1 MANTEH
7 KHFIKSFEIKNFR
20 GIIDSGK
27 VDIPEDTQWIFL
39 TGENGFGKTSVLQAL
54 AAGLYGKENV
64 NALTY
69 EEKKQAQISISLP
82 IKVKPYIGNSGQ
94 NFDQLIAYGANRLKR
109 DAKSSNLPTDSLFN
123 KETSFLYI
131 EDVLMK
137 FINQIH
143 KAIENIEKIKDEK
156 EKQKEEKNRKKYEKA
171 FQNLEAIFC
180 KIIPD
185 LEQIIISEN
194 SDETV
199 VYKENFSEKPIQ
211 FNELST
217 GFRSWITII
226 GDILKRH
233 YKINQVQFNTSK
245 IRLIIFIDEFDLHLH
260 PKWQRELP
268 AILTE
273 IFPNVQFVVSTH
285 SPIPLLGAPKN
296 SAFLKVTRNSEEG
309 IKIENLDYVEVR
321 NLTPNTILTSPIFDF
336 EDFIPENDND
346 FLNLSVEDLYKDEVF
361 YQILDKKLE
370 KLSKEDEN
378 LLDELLK

>member
-20 GIIDSGK
+20 GIIDSGQ
-27 VDIPEDTQWIFL
+27 VVIPEDTQWIFL

-54 AAGLYGKENV
+54 AAGLYGKISV
-64 NALTY
+64 GL
-69 EEKKQAQISISLP
+69 EEKETKKLDINIE
-82 IKVKPYIGNSGQ
+82 INTIDK
-94 NFDQLIAYGANRLKR
+94 
-109 DAKSSNLPTDSLFN
+109 N
-123 KETSFLYI
+123 KEKKIYKGYKGKLSFKNLICYGTSRL
-131 EDVLMK
+131 
-137 FINQIH
+137 
-143 KAIENIEKIKDEK
+143 
-156 EKQKEEKNRKKYEKA
+156 QK
-171 FQNLEAIFC
+171 
-180 KIIPD
+180 
-185 LEQIIISEN
+185 SEN
-194 SDETV
+194 SSKRSSPTYTLFNDDGFVLDFEKLLIMLYFRKKESVWENVFEKVIAKIKEILPELIDIKVEGTDLLGV
-199 VYKENFSEKPIQ
+199 VKYKEKFSNDYFTFK
-211 FNELST
+211 ELAT
-217 GFRSWITII
+217 GWRSILNIM
-226 GDILKRH
+226 GDILKRSFREENEKN
-233 YKINQVQFNTSK
+233 YDTQKIQT
-245 IRLIIFIDEFDLHLH
+245 IILIDELDAHLH
-260 PKWQRELP
+260 PKWQRRLP
-268 AILTE
+268 QILTTV
-273 IFPNVQFVVSTH
+273 FPNVQFVVSTH

>member
-1 MANTEH
+1 MANIEH

-171 FQNLEAIFC
+171 FQNLETIFC

-296 SAFLKVTRNSEEG
+296 SAFLKVTRNNEEG

-336 EDFIPENDND
+336 EGLGNGNETR
-346 FLNLSVEDLYKDEVF
+346 VEDLYNDIKINDF
-361 YQILDKKLE
+361 LRKRLD
-370 KLSKEDEN
+370 N
-378 LLDELLK
+378 FLKQE